1 MGLSFLIIRDIVF
14 LNYELSAWKVFLNES
29 AARVKDSYILWF
41 LVLNFSSIYTMRAKF
56 SFMKKAIVS
65 ASVLHRDIFFF
76 LNSLQTPI
84 YLPHVLF

>member
-1 MGLSFLIIRDIVF
+1 M
-14 LNYELSAWKVFLNES
+14 FLNES

-76 LNSLQTPI
+76 FKFTSNTHIFATCS
-84 YLPHVLF
+84 VLMNGECIAKCCSKS

>member
-1 MGLSFLIIRDIVF
+1 M
-14 LNYELSAWKVFLNES
+14 FLNES

-65 ASVLHRDIFFF
+65 ASVPQRYLFFF
-76 LNSLQTPI
+76 NSLQTPI

>member
-65 ASVLHRDIFFF
+65 ASVLHRDIFF
-76 LNSLQTPI
+76 LNSVQTPI
-84 YLPHVLF
+84 YLPRVLF

>member
-1 MGLSFLIIRDIVF
+1 M
-14 LNYELSAWKVFLNES
+14 FLNES

-76 LNSLQTPI
+76 
-84 YLPHVLF
+84 F

>member
-1 MGLSFLIIRDIVF
+1 M
-14 LNYELSAWKVFLNES
+14 FLNES

-65 ASVLHRDIFFF
+65 ASVLHRDLFF